1 MKKQQISQYYITLL
15 KKYNYEYH
23 SSLNILLYMINSHYP
38 DQEIELYLKLAE
50 QQYIQKQKIEN
61 QIVSSFSDF
70 KKYSKYKII
79 FKERVI
85 IFYD

>member
-38 DQEIELYLKLAE
+38 EQEIELYLKLAE
-50 QQYIQKQKIEN
+50 QQYIQK
-61 QIVSSFSDF
+61 
-70 KKYSKYKII
+70 
-79 FKERVI
+79 
-85 IFYD
+85 

>member
-1 MKKQQISQYYITLL
+1 MKKQQISQYHITLL

-23 SSLNILLYMINSHYP
+23 SSLNILLYTINSHYSS
-38 DQEIELYLKLAE
+38 QEIESYLKLTE
-50 QQYIQKQKIEN
+50 QRYIQKQKIEN

-70 KKYSKYKII
+70 KKYSKYQII